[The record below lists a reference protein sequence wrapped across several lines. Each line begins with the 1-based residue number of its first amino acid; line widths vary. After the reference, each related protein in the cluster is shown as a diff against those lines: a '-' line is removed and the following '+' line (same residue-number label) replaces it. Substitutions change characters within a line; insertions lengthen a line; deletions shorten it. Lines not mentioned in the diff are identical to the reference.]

1 MHNEAE
7 NSDILKSK
15 WLTSVVLVVALYF
28 IYAST
33 FLTDY
38 LMNDEWAHIGSS
50 SNNLLQIALNHFMF
64 NGRPVFGVLQNWVFG
79 TIGYDPFLAQVVR
92 FLGFLSM
99 AGIAVALQQFLER
112 RSQRRWFSFFVV
124 LFLFSQVSI
133 QGLQGYSLLLISNSQ
148 PAIWLSLAAF
158 YLYFFAFRERRIPIW
173 LQVGVVFLL
182 LLVSMHSIQT
192 YAFFAMIPLAYLA
205 LTDWEH
211 QKKRILSFFIISIV
225 VFISSSVV
233 YKFVV
238 DFSSTHG
245 GTTYPLAEQ
254 AFGALKTEPLKV
266 IFNAL
271 NPFAY
276 WNAFKLW
283 TYPFPFH
290 YTAPLGELKRTISSY
305 ILVVWAA
312 LIVAAIITEVREVAP
327 GKKQQVLFKWLAV
340 LVAMGFGALFLIA
353 DSPTSIIDHRPHMAL
368 TMTGV
373 AIFAGAY
380 SLQVLASRY
389 RFWRSSIVAGVGIFL
404 VILVA
409 FGAQADVLR
418 GIVYTR
424 KAQIDFIRTA
434 LVAKDPAEYE
444 KIIVVLPKDNGCIT
458 EPCDPWFGQA
468 VHSEWHMKRPE
479 VYHYALETMVISADD
494 KEITFET
501 QPPDTIPDD
510 AIIIDWNQYVTARRR
525 LEGYLHWSGR

>member
-1 MHNEAE
+1 MNNESE
-7 NSDILKSK
+7 STTILKSK
-15 WLTSVVLVVALYF
+15 WLTSAVMVVALYF

-38 LMNDEWAHIGSS
+38 LMNDEWAHIGSNS
-50 SNNLLQIALNHFMF
+50 HNLLQTAINHFMF
-64 NGRPVFGVLQNWVFG
+64 NGRPVFGVLQSWVFG
-79 TIGYDPFLAQVVR
+79 TVGYDPLLAQVMR

-99 AGIAVALQQFLER
+99 AGIAVALLQFLER

-133 QGLQGYSLLLISNSQ
+133 QGLQGYSLLLISNNQ

-158 YLYFFAFRERRIPIW
+158 YLYFFAFRKWRIPIW

-182 LLVSMHSIQT
+182 LLLSMHSIQT

-205 LTDWEH
+205 LTDWEQ
-211 QKKRILSFFIISIV
+211 QKGRILSFLVISIV
-225 VFISSSVV
+225 VFVASSVA

-254 AFGALKTEPLKV
+254 AFAALKTDPLKV
-266 IFNAL
+266 IVNAL

-276 WNAFKLW
+276 WNAFEFW

-290 YTAPLGELKRTISSY
+290 YAAPLGEVKRTIASY
-305 ILVVWAA
+305 IMVAWAA
-312 LIVAAIITEVREVAP
+312 LIVAAIVTEMLNSAREEK
-327 GKKQQVLFKWLAV
+327 GQVLFKWLAV
-340 LVAMGFGALFLIA
+340 LVAMGFGALFLVA
-353 DSPTSIIDHRPHMAL
+353 DSPTTIIDHRPHMAL
-368 TMTGV
+368 TMTGI

-389 RFWRSSIVAGVGIFL
+389 RFWRSNIVKGVGIFL
-404 VILVA
+404 ALLVA

-424 KAQIDFIRTA
+424 QAQIDFIRTA
-434 LVAKDPAEYE
+434 LVAKKPDEYE
-444 KIIVVLPKDNGCIT
+444 KIIVVLPKDNGCIS
-458 EPCDPWFGQA
+458 EPCDPWFGQV
-468 VHSEWHMKRPE
+468 VHSEWHMKRQE
-479 VYHYALETMVISADD
+479 VYRYALKTMLIPAYN

-501 QPPDTIPDD
+501 HPPNPIPDD
-510 AIIIDWNQYVTARRR
+510 ALVIDWNQYVTARRR
-525 LEGYLHWSGR
+525 LAGYLHGSER